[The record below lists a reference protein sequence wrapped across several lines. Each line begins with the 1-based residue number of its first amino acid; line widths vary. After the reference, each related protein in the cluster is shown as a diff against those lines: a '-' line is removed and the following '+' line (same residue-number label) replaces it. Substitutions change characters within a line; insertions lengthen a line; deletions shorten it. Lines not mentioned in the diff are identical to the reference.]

1 MAKIITADNFTG
13 QKILLS
19 GRGYHSTLNSQV
31 QLYLD
36 NQIGNTTGTSNNYL
50 YPYTPILLPFDA
62 TIEKIIVKNIPYAS
76 YTSGPSANGTAQ
88 IHLGQYDSIY
98 APKDYSSSATS
109 FTAASYV
116 SLEWEP
122 NISYTAG
129 EHFRVFFNSDVYWRY
144 ILCSVLLKID
154 L

>member
-1 MAKIITADNFTG
+1 MGKIITADNFTG

-19 GRGYHSTLNSQV
+19 GKGYHGGANTEF
-31 QLYLD
+31 QLYL
-36 NQIGNTTGTSNNYL
+36 NSPGITSSTSNNYL
-50 YPYTPILLPFDA
+50 YPYVPTLLPFDA
-62 TIEKIIVKNIPYAS
+62 TIEKIIVKNIPYSS
-76 YTSGPSANGTAQ
+76 YTSGPSASGTAQ

-129 EHFRVFFNSDVYWRY
+129 KHFRVFFSSTAIWRY
-144 ILCSVLLKID
+144 MLWTVLLKID
-154 L
+154 